1 MSYLTEFLRR
11 QIAYWQGVLAR
22 ADPDDR
28 ATRDHAARELKTYET
43 WLKNCQDKNQPI
55 D

>member
-22 ADPDDR
+22 ADPKDEATCNR
-28 ATRDHAARELKTYET
+28 AKRELATYQK
-43 WLKNCQDKNQPI
+43 WLESCHNTEKD
-55 D
+55 